1 VSTGSKVAAD
11 VLAGVAATDARERS
25 GIWSTAA
32 GVVAAYRS
40 EAALASSQDPTL
52 DPATL
57 AGGRDTVYVCAPG
70 DRQDLVAPVIVG
82 LLERARA
89 GAYRAS
95 ALGGG
100 GEGVTF
106 VLDEVANIAP
116 LPDLPSLVS
125 EGGSQGV
132 TTLACLQDLSQARY
146 RWGARADGF
155 PSLFNSMVVLPGIGD
170 AATLELVSRLGGEI
184 DVPVRS
190 TSRGPWWGRDWGAPS
205 TTLTTRRQRAIPF
218 ERVSQLPPG
227 TGLVLRSAEAPAL
240 VRLPPFWDLGHAP
253 GGAFPTLP
261 PPGALGTPGALGA
274 PAAGAP
280 TVGAGARVPG
290 GRRMAGRRGFDLGPP
305 GR

>member
-1 VSTGSKVAAD
+1 MVLGPPRSGKTTTLVVPNILAAPGAVVTTSTKDDVMLATFAARRAVGTCWLFDPTGTVVPPPGVRVLRWSPVAASGSWDDALVMTRAMSRSAGAAMGDAGHWIERAEALLAPLLHAAALGGYDMGHVSRWVLRQDDIEAAALLASRGVSTGSKVAAD

-100 GEGVTF
+100 GEGS
-106 VLDEVANIAP
+106 
-116 LPDLPSLVS
+116 PSCS
-125 EGGSQGV
+125 
-132 TTLACLQDLSQARY
+132 T
-146 RWGARADGF
+146 RW
-155 PSLFNSMVVLPGIGD
+155 P
-170 AATLELVSRLGGEI
+170 
-184 DVPVRS
+184 
-190 TSRGPWWGRDWGAPS
+190 TSRPS
-205 TTLTTRRQRAIPF
+205 PTCRR
-218 ERVSQLPPG
+218 S
-227 TGLVLRSAEAPAL
+227 
-240 VRLPPFWDLGHAP
+240 
-253 GGAFPTLP
+253 
-261 PPGALGTPGALGA
+261 
-274 PAAGAP
+274 
-280 TVGAGARVPG
+280 
-290 GRRMAGRRGFDLGPP
+290 
-305 GR
+305 